1 MAPYFPVDLGTRE
14 EKINSRGGETRT
26 LDLALPK
33 RALYQLSHAP
43 IVYLFYQNTVQ

>member
-1 MAPYFPVDLGTRE
+1 MARCFRADHGKRE

-43 IVYLFYQNTVQ
+43 IIYLF